1 METARET
8 RNGQKKV
15 VQAVAVL
22 YKSALQASAG
32 TPDCTGGRRTA
43 YLMNVSFPVLT
54 FLPFIIRLIKYSPLN
69 LLYRRLER
77 YLGR

>member
-1 METARET
+1 VETARET

-43 YLMNVSFPVLT
+43 YLMNVSFPVLA
-54 FLPFIIRLIKYSPLN
+54 FYRLSSDLLKYSAGSALSVF
-69 LLYRRLER
+69 
-77 YLGR
+77 G

>member
-1 METARET
+1 VETARET

-43 YLMNVSFPVLT
+43 YLMNVSFPVLA
-54 FLPFIIRLIKYSPLN
+54 FLPFIIRFIKVL
-69 LLYRRLER
+69 RWIRII
-77 YLGR
+77 GVWIGT